1 MYNGLIE
8 RQCSQKKSLDFYGT
22 TALGKENFQVSKPFF
37 TPAAKLRLHYKLRL
51 GANIL
56 KL

>member
-1 MYNGLIE
+1 MFTE
-8 RQCSQKKSLDFYGT
+8 KSLDFYGT